1 MGMGRYQWCI
11 FFLCGFG
18 YFLDLCWAQAFG
30 LVGSAIQQELGV
42 SGECECECERPGC
55 VSGLQIGDGA
65 DKLQMPISGT
75 SQRRSTRVSPSERSR
90 GVC

>member
-42 SGECECECERPGC
+42 SGECEWPGC

-65 DKLQMPISGT
+65 DKSQMRISGT
-75 SQRRSTRVSPSERSR
+75 SQRRSTRVSPLERSR